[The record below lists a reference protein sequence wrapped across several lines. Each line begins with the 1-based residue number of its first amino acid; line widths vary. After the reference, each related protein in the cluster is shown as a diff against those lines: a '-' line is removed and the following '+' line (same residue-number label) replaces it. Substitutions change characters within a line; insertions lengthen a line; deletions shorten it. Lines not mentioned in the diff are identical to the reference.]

1 MKLLTDVLRALPEFQ
16 KLLAA
21 IDGGGCPAAFSGL
34 SPVLRAYVA
43 AGIRREARQSVV
55 LVCADESDAER
66 LARDLR
72 SLTEE
77 EVLLI
82 APREFTFH
90 HAAVVSRQYEHRR
103 LAAFRALS
111 QDRAGLAVVTVEA
124 LLQRTLPP
132 ELLSAACRT
141 LRAGGSCDLAELT
154 EALTAAGYA
163 RCQQVEGV
171 GDRKSIV

>member
-1 MKLLTDVLRALPEFQ
+1 MATDYYGVLG
-16 KLLAA
+16 LARGA
-21 IDGGGCPAAFSGL
+21 SDNDIKK
-34 SPVLRAYVA
+34 AY
-43 AGIRREARQSVV
+43 R
-55 LVCADESDAER
+55 R

-154 EALTAAGYA
+154 AHYYERGFYRNESYRL
-163 RCQQVEGV
+163 
-171 GDRKSIV
+171 